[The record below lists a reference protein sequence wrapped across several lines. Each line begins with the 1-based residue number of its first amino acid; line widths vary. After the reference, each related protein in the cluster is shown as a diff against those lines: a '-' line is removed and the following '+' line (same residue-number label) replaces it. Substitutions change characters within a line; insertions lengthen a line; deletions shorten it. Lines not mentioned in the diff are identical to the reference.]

1 MSIER
6 VDAERAIQQALV
18 LQWHPIAAPE
28 ASSYVAHAHEVYSL
42 LARGASDAQVG
53 RHLHKVER
61 EEMGHVDADARD
73 LTEVLKTLRTIERT
87 M

>member
-6 VDAERAIQQALV
+6 VDAERAIQAALAS
-18 LQWHPIAAPE
+18 QWHPIAAPE

-61 EEMGHVDADARD
+61 EEMGHAEADARD
-73 LTEVLKTLRTIERT
+73 LTDILKSLRTIERT

>member
-6 VDAERAIQQALV
+6 GEAERLIQQALAS
-18 LQWHPIAAPE
+18 QWHPIAKPDV
-28 ASSYVAHAHEVYSL
+28 SSYVAHAHDVYSL

-53 RHLHKVER
+53 RHLHEIER
-61 EEMGHVDADARD
+61 EEMGHADADARD

-87 M
+87 I